1 MYSFFVKFEIASS
14 EIWYANPDGLQ
25 REEVLSRILEEDFLL
40 ENQSIAFSDEH
51 FKRIYS
57 HFHVRP
63 PQEGITLMKIANKY
77 VKNDDHM
84 FWQKYP
90 WNDRGFSTVL
100 IICREGSTCFFI
112 EENTKAFANI
122 DTLVKI
128 LCRGLNTILNQEG
141 LSIVPSSDI
150 VRQNDDIGLMCAA
163 AVINKQIGTICKLD
177 ARFYENAPRIFDE
190 KKLLA
195 TKLFTSALTE
205 PLKASLVIQ
214 TLYAL
219 TKGKRDAK
227 ILLCALKAALDAK
240 VMVKPSYK
248 DFIEV
253 FECGDI
259 ITKKQYCDYTNPKYK
274 GYEGD
279 ALYDNCVEAFMK
291 IKNLEL

>member
-1 MYSFFVKFEIASS
+1 MDCNFVKFEIASS

-25 REEVLSRILEEDFLL
+25 REEVLSKSFEEDFLL

-57 HFHVRP
+57 HFYVRP
-63 PQEGITLMKIANKY
+63 PQEGVALMKIANKY
-77 VKNDDHM
+77 VKTDDRL

-90 WNDRGFSTVL
+90 WEDRGFSTVL
-100 IICREGSTCFFI
+100 IISREGSTCFFI

-128 LCRGLNTILNQEG
+128 LCRGLNTILNRKG
-141 LSIVPSSDI
+141 LSIVPSRDI
-150 VRQNDDIGLMCAA
+150 VRQSDDIGLMCAA
-163 AVINKQIGTICKLD
+163 AVINNQIGTICKLD
-177 ARFYENAPRIFDE
+177 ASFYENAPRDFDE
-190 KKLLA
+190 KRLLA
-195 TKLFTSALTE
+195 AKLFTGALTE
-205 PLKASLVIQ
+205 PRKASMVIQ
-214 TLYAL
+214 TLYEL

-227 ILLCALKAALDAK
+227 TMLCVLKAALDAK

-259 ITKKQYCDYTNPKYK
+259 ITKKQYSDYTNPKYK
-274 GYEGD
+274 GYQND
-279 ALYDNCVEAFMK
+279 ALYENCMKAFLK

>member
-1 MYSFFVKFEIASS
+1 MFYNICKYQLVSS
-14 EIWYANPDGLQ
+14 EIWYTNPDGLQ
-25 REEVLSRILEEDFLL
+25 REEVLSKIFEEDFLL

-57 HFHVRP
+57 HFYVRP
-63 PQEGITLMKIANKY
+63 PREGVTLMKIANKY
-77 VKNDDHM
+77 VKTDDRL

-90 WNDRGFSTVL
+90 WEDRGYSTVL
-100 IICREGSTCFFI
+100 IISRKESTCFFI
-112 EENTKAFANI
+112 EENTKAFASI
-122 DTLVKI
+122 DNLLKI
-128 LCRGLNTILNQEG
+128 LCRRLNTILNREG
-141 LSIVPSSDI
+141 LSIVPSRDI
-150 VRQNDDIGLMCAA
+150 VRQSDDFGLMCAT
-163 AVINKQIGTICKLD
+163 AVINNQIDTICELD
-177 ARFYENAPRIFDE
+177 ARFYENTPRNFDE
-190 KKLLA
+190 KRLLA

-219 TKGKRDAK
+219 TKGKRDAR

-279 ALYDNCVEAFMK
+279 ALYDNCVKAFMK
-291 IKNLEL
+291 IKNLEM